1 MAFATITTWELNDG
15 ADWHV
20 FLNNL
25 TEHRIPALKELGA
38 TRVSVLQTSN
48 RTFAA
53 YSEWPDKQTRD
64 DAMLTIELVRK
75 KVQTDGS
82 RMTGEFMGKILAQ
95 D

>member
-1 MAFATITTWELNDG
+1 MVFATITTWELNDG

-25 TEHRIPALKELGA
+25 NEHRIPALKDLGA
-38 TRVSVLQTSN
+38 TRVSVLQTSD

-53 YSEWPDKQTRD
+53 YSEWPDQQTRD
-64 DAMLTIELVRK
+64 DAMRTIQLLRK

-82 RMTGEFMGKILAQ
+82 RMTGEVMGKVVAQ